1 MNEVRRVL
9 LQGRVR
15 RFMGHGSRT
24 ITTGYGAARA
34 APWSGVKTAT
44 DPSFPVQSGHERGTF
59 WEADASASK
68 VCRTTAGAGA
78 TRTRLQSQPRVA
90 LRIGGQPVR
99 RITPRGLVLGIVLVL
114 SVALAAAAW
123 PYLQRYVGV
132 RPPDQFYAQLDPAL
146 VKPDAPVVGIAHNV
160 GNNPATTAAAL
171 HYGADVIEIDV
182 FSARGQLVAGRD
194 QPLPR
199 VAGRMFRGYTLAEM
213 WERAAPADIIKLDL
227 KQTDRSFLDALAGFL
242 TPLARLHKVMISTG
256 DPAAVS
262 YLHAV
267 LPSVTLL
274 FSIGWPDELAAL
286 RADPDLVR
294 DIGGVSVFQGLV
306 DAGLVSWMHQ
316 RRLLVLAWTVN
327 DGQRLNELIRL
338 GIDGVTT
345 ANLAILQALAMTG

>member
-1 MNEVRRVL
+1 V
-9 LQGRVR
+9 
-15 RFMGHGSRT
+15 S
-24 ITTGYGAARA
+24 
-34 APWSGVKTAT
+34 
-44 DPSFPVQSGHERGTF
+44 
-59 WEADASASK
+59 
-68 VCRTTAGAGA
+68 
-78 TRTRLQSQPRVA
+78 
-90 LRIGGQPVR
+90 
-99 RITPRGLVLGIVLVL
+99 RITPRGLVLGIVVVL

-123 PYLQRYVGV
+123 PYLQSYVGV
-132 RPPDQFYAQLDPAL
+132 RPPDQFYAQLDQAL
-146 VKPDAPVVGIAHNV
+146 AKPDAPVLGIAHNA

-171 HYGADVIEIDV
+171 QYGADVIEIDV
-182 FSARGQLVAGRD
+182 ISARGRLVAGRD

-199 VAGRMFRGYTLAEM
+199 LAGRTFRGYTLAEM

-227 KQTDRSFLDALAGFL
+227 KQTDRGFLDALVGFL

-256 DPAAVS
+256 DQAAVS

-274 FSIGWPDELAAL
+274 FSIGWPDELTAL
-286 RADPDLVR
+286 RGNPDLVR

-306 DAGLVSWMHQ
+306 DSGLVSWMHQ

-345 ANLAILQALAMTG
+345 ANLAILQALARTG